1 MLDDRG
7 SDEVGVARGSTT
19 GTVSRRQIDLFCRS
33 FARSRV
39 HNPERIIEACT
50 FPTMDVQIMCL
61 ADVKKQWNNSVD
73 SSCPPIGSIS
83 VLLSALQCYG
93 LDSRTSRTCIT
104 WVRLRP
110 RVTMVCSYLPTHAL
124 VKRDSAETFPS
135 AVEEKSPNISPAP
148 PPPKPKQ
155 WVTPES
161 RATLKLTHRPASG
174 SSLGDGDLWKGS
186 RRRSLASLVMTTR
199 YSGKDFSP

>member
-1 MLDDRG
+1 MR
-7 SDEVGVARGSTT
+7 
-19 GTVSRRQIDLFCRS
+19 
-33 FARSRV
+33 
-39 HNPERIIEACT
+39 
-50 FPTMDVQIMCL
+50 L
-61 ADVKKQWNNSVD
+61 ADVRKQWSNSVD

-110 RVTMVCSYLPTHAL
+110 RVTMVYSYLPTHAL

-161 RATLKLTHRPASG
+161 RATRVRVGVDQAFGRWNSPVDPETNEFVYVPIPE
-174 SSLGDGDLWKGS
+174 S
-186 RRRSLASLVMTTR
+186 RAVRAALATPYSLVQPALARFAAAHPGAPSRSVQLPSNLILANMP
-199 YSGKDFSP
+199 GE